1 VAVGDVNGDGTPD
14 VVVAAG
20 VGGGPRVAVWDGKLL
35 AQGVVPAAPLA
46 DFFAFEES
54 FRNGAY
60 VSVGDI
66 DGDGFADLMIGGGPG
81 GGPRVRLVDAKTLL
95 SLGGIGALDTNLAA
109 ADIGS
114 FFAGTTRCGAGCRWR
129 RRTWTATAWPSC
141 SRVRAR
147 AEAARCGCT

>member
-1 VAVGDVNGDGTPD
+1 
-14 VVVAAG
+14 
-20 VGGGPRVAVWDGKLL
+20 
-35 AQGVVPAAPLA
+35 
-46 DFFAFEES
+46 
-54 FRNGAY
+54 

-114 FFAGTTRCGAGCRWR
+114 FFAGDDRSTVASSHAFSR
-129 RRTWTATAWPSC
+129 RGSWTWLGITSTVITVPSSVAVTATWL
-141 SRVRAR
+141 
-147 AEAARCGCT
+147 